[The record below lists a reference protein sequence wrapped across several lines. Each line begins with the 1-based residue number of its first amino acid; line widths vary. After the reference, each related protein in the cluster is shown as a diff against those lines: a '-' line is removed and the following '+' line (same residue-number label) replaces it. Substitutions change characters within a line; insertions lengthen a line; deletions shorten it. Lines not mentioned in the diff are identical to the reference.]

1 MATFKTSIIADS
13 LWCDWSQW
21 KSHLIKWRCSTKS
34 IQIPLGFTI
43 SRKLLQ
49 FHQKLVKLCSRSTVK
64 WSQTSS
70 GGGGGVGWCNKRKS
84 FLFILFRQ
92 ISNLVS
98 STISIDTLK
107 VKEKRIGICF
117 KSKLSLY
124 VSVSIDLE
132 KKRNEKFWSKGNSLA
147 FGWPLTCCGCGIE
160 NVIQSCGHSSRI
172 KIKFKLKLEFNKK
185 GTNNTVSTII
195 ASQRF
200 NWLIH
205 RTIDWRVH
213 WHWNKCALPSSST
226 TASHYIDIEIDDASL
241 RWPSYAIDFYF

>member
-34 IQIPLGFTI
+34 IQIPLRFTI
-43 SRKLLQ
+43 LRKLLQ

-84 FLFILFRQ
+84 FLFLLFRR
-92 ISNLVS
+92 ISNLIS
-98 STISIDTLK
+98 STISIDTLQ

-132 KKRNEKFWSKGNSLA
+132 KKKWKVSVEG
-147 FGWPLTCCGCGIE
+147 
-160 NVIQSCGHSSRI
+160 
-172 KIKFKLKLEFNKK
+172 EF
-185 GTNNTVSTII
+185 VDI
-195 ASQRF
+195 R
-200 NWLIH
+200 L
-205 RTIDWRVH
+205 TIDVLWL
-213 WHWNKCALPSSST
+213 WHWKCDSIMWT
-226 TASHYIDIEIDDASL
+226 FEWHKDKV
-241 RWPSYAIDFYF
+241 